1 MESRWGVRGLHLP
14 AGHAAWDLE
23 AHYLALGLMNWVCTL
38 SPKRII
44 LGGGV
49 MKHPDLLPMVRR
61 KLLAYLNGYVAA
73 PDVVHPALGDNAGV
87 LGAIALAQSTDHSG

>member
-1 MESRWGVRGLHLP
+1 
-14 AGHAAWDLE
+14 
-23 AHYLALGLMNWVCTL
+23 MNRVCTL

-61 KLLAYLNGYVAA
+61 KLLAYIESDMSR

-87 LGAIALAQSTDHSG
+87 LGAIALAQSTTTRCSLRYGAREKPGVYSVGRRRDMTGPGDIR